1 MTRPETRY
9 AKGPE
14 GGYVAYQL
22 FGSGSVDLVF
32 VPSWLTN
39 CDVMWD
45 EPTMAAY
52 FERLATFA
60 RVLCF
65 DKRGTGVSDP
75 VPLSDLPRLEE
86 WMDDVSTVMDAAQI
100 ERGALLGDTE
110 GGPMAMMFAASHP
123 DRVSALVLANTFA
136 RWRRTDD
143 YTIGM
148 PHETAE
154 KLVDRYEQ
162 HFGVTSEILGLTA
175 PTTAHDARFAR
186 WFTRYQRLSM
196 PRGASTTMYRW
207 VTELDVRSIL
217 PSIRVPT
224 LVLQRRDARHHRAPF
239 GRYLAD
245 HIPGAKYVELPGADT
260 LPFNAGD
267 FGPLL
272 GEVEEFLTGARAV
285 PVLNRQL
292 ATVMLTD
299 IVDSTRLAAERGD
312 LAWAQLVRQHD
323 DLVREHLDTY
333 RGREVD
339 HTGDGFLATFDGP
352 ARAVTCAVRLEEAL
366 RGRGITIRAGIHTG
380 EVELVDGSLRGL
392 AVHIAARVMAM
403 ADRGGILVSRTVR
416 DLVVGSGIE
425 FAERGTYE
433 LKGVPGHW
441 VLFEVI
447 SAP

>member
-9 AKGPE
+9 AKASE

-32 VPSWLTN
+32 VTNWITN
-39 CDVMWD
+39 CDAMWE

-52 FERLATFA
+52 FERLARFA

-86 WMDDVSTVMDAAQI
+86 WMDDVQTVMDAAQI
-100 ERGALLGDTE
+100 ERAALLGDTE
-110 GGPMAMMFAASHP
+110 GGPMAMMFAATHP
-123 DRVSALVLANTFA
+123 DRVSALALVNSFA
-136 RWRRTDD
+136 RWRRADD
-143 YTIGM
+143 YPIGM

-162 HFGVTSEILGLTA
+162 HYGVTSEILALTA
-175 PTTAHDARFAR
+175 PTSAHDARFAR
-186 WFTRYQRLSM
+186 WFTRYQRLGM
-196 PRGASTTMYRW
+196 PRGAATTMYRW

-224 LVLQRRDARHHRAPF
+224 LVLQRRDALHHRAAF
-239 GRYLAD
+239 GRYLAEQ
-245 HIPGAKYVELPGADT
+245 IPGARYVELPGADT
-260 LPFNAGD
+260 LPVSAGD
-267 FGPLL
+267 FGLLL

-292 ATVMLTD
+292 ATVMITD
-299 IVDSTRLAAERGD
+299 IVDSTHLAAERGD
-312 LAWAQLVRQHD
+312 AAWVQLVQQHD
-323 DLVREHLDTY
+323 DVVREQLDTY
-333 RGREVD
+333 RGREID

-352 ARAVTCAVRLEEAL
+352 ARAVTCAARLEEAL
-366 RGRGITIRAGIHTG
+366 RARGITIRAGIHTG
-380 EVELVDGSLRGL
+380 EVELVGGALRGL
-392 AVHIAARVMAM
+392 AIHIAARVMSTAE
-403 ADRGGILVSRTVR
+403 RGGILVSGTVR

-433 LKGVPGHW
+433 LKGVPGSW
-441 VLFEVI
+441 VLSEVI